1 MAASLRFAPI
11 LLFSAPLTL
20 LGIVLGGYWVWSGPI
35 VIMAVLLL
43 GDALWRNDFSVP
55 EAPQAWPFD
64 LFLFG
69 QVPLSCVALFL
80 LAWCA
85 APGDLGGLGAF
96 LQGLTDWPLLQRHHE
111 LSTLNKLGAAWS
123 TGFLLSTNTVV
134 AHEFVHRPRSP
145 LSMIT
150 GRWLLAMV
158 GDAQFSISH
167 VQVHHRWVGTPRDP
181 VTARRGENLYS
192 FVVRSLLGQLR
203 SSCEIERNRLRQA
216 RRAFWSGGNRFL
228 TGLAMTLAVVALFF
242 LAAGWTGVGL
252 FFVCAAYSKFLFE
265 AVNYIQHYGLVRS
278 EDAPIES
285 RHSWDCLNLFSSCFL
300 FNLPRHAHHHLHA
313 GDPFWELKAYPG
325 ALALESGYMAAILL
339 AMVPPAWTR
348 MMARALRYWD
358 EKLATREERAL
369 IRAQGVTR

>member
-11 LLFSAPLTL
+11 LLFSAPLTF
-20 LGIVLGGYWVWSGPI
+20 LGIVLGGTWVWSGPI
-35 VIMAVLLL
+35 VIIAVLLL
-43 GDALWRNDFSVP
+43 GDLLWRNDLSMP
-55 EAPQAWPFD
+55 GSRRPWRFD

-69 QVPLSCVALFL
+69 QVPLSCAALFL

-96 LQGLTDWPLLQRHHE
+96 LQRWTDWPLLQRHSE

-134 AHEFVHRPRSP
+134 AHEFIHRPRS
-145 LSMIT
+145 LASMIA

-167 VQVHHRWVGTPRDP
+167 VQVHHRWVGTRRDSA
-181 VTARRGENLYS
+181 TARRGEILYS
-192 FVVRSLLGQLR
+192 FVIRSVLGQLH
-203 SSCEIERNRLRQA
+203 SSCEIEGNRLRQSG
-216 RRAFWSGGNRFL
+216 RAFWSADNRFL
-228 TGLAMTLAVVALFF
+228 SGLAMTLAVVVLFF
-242 LAAGWTGVGL
+242 LAAGWMGVGL

-285 RHSWDCLNLFSSCFL
+285 RHSWDCVNLFSSCFL
-300 FNLPRHAHHHLHA
+300 FNLPRHAHHHLRA

-339 AMVPPAWTR
+339 AMVPPLWIR
-348 MMARALRYWD
+348 VMARALRCWD

-369 IRAQGVTR
+369 VRAAGAAR

>member
-1 MAASLRFAPI
+1 MVASLRFAPI

-20 LGIVLGGYWVWSGPI
+20 LGIVLGGTWVWSGPI
-35 VIMAVLLL
+35 VIMAALLL
-43 GDALWRNDFSVP
+43 GDVLWRNDVCVP
-55 EAPQAWPFD
+55 EPPQTWPFD

-69 QVPLSCVALFL
+69 QVPLSCIALFL

-111 LSTLNKLGAAWS
+111 LSTLNTLGAAWS

-134 AHEFVHRPRSP
+134 AHEFIHRPRSP

-181 VTARRGENLYS
+181 ATARRGENLYS

-203 SSCEIERNRLRQA
+203 SSCEIERNRLRQS

-252 FFVCAAYSKFLFE
+252 FLVCAAYSKFLFE

-285 RHSWDCLNLFSSCFL
+285 RHSWDCVNLFSSCFL
-300 FNLPRHAHHHLHA
+300 FNLPRHAHHHLRA
-313 GDPFWELKAYPG
+313 GDPFWELRPYPG
-325 ALALESGYMAAILL
+325 ALALESGYMASILL
-339 AMVPPAWTR
+339 AMVPPVWTR

-369 IRAQGVTR
+369 IRAAGAAR

>member
-1 MAASLRFAPI
+1 MASGLRFAPI
-11 LLFSAPLTL
+11 LLFSAPLTF
-20 LGIVLGGYWVWSGPI
+20 LGIVLGGTWVWSAPI

-43 GDALWRNDFSVP
+43 GDGLWRNDRSAP
-55 EAPQAWPFD
+55 ESPRTWPFD

-123 TGFLLSTNTVV
+123 TAFLLSTNTVV

-167 VQVHHRWVGTPRDP
+167 VQVHHRWVGTPRDSA
-181 VTARRGENLYS
+181 TARRGEVLYS
-192 FVVRSLLGQLR
+192 FVIRSVLGQLR
-203 SSCEIERNRLRQA
+203 SSCEIEGNRLRQA
-216 RRAFWSGGNRFL
+216 GRAFWSADNRFL
-228 TGLAMTLAVVALFF
+228 TGLAMTLAVGALFL
-242 LAAGWTGVGL
+242 LAAGWMGVGL
-252 FFVCAAYSKFLFE
+252 FLVCAAYSKFLFE

-278 EDAPIES
+278 EGAPIES

-300 FNLPRHAHHHLHA
+300 FNLPRHAHHHLRA
-313 GDPFWELKAYPG
+313 GDPFWELKVDPG

-339 AMVPPAWTR
+339 AMVPPVWTR

-358 EKLATREERAL
+358 ENLATREEVAL
-369 IRAQGVTR
+369 VRAQGVAR

>member
-11 LLFSAPLTL
+11 LLFSAPLTF
-20 LGIVLGGYWVWSGPI
+20 LGIVLGGYWVWSGPV

-43 GDALWRNDFSVP
+43 GDVLWRNDLSVP
-55 EAPQAWPFD
+55 ESPQTWPFD

-96 LQGLTDWPLLQRHHE
+96 LQGWTDWPLLQRHHE

-167 VQVHHRWVGTPRDP
+167 VQVHHRWVGTPRDSA
-181 VTARRGENLYS
+181 TARRGENLYS

-203 SSCEIERNRLRQA
+203 GSCEIERNRLRQSG
-216 RRAFWSGGNRFL
+216 RAFWSSGNRFL

-252 FFVCAAYSKFLFE
+252 FLVCAAYSKFLFE

-278 EDAPIES
+278 EGAPIES
-285 RHSWDCLNLFSSCFL
+285 RHSWDCLNLLSSRFL
-300 FNLPRHAHHHLHA
+300 FNLPRHAHHHLRA
-313 GDPFWELKAYPG
+313 GDPFWELKADPG

-339 AMVPPAWTR
+339 AMVPPVWTR

-358 EKLATREERAL
+358 EKLATREELAL
-369 IRAQGVTR
+369 IRAQGATR